1 MQQSGV
7 FSNLTSIVLW
17 REQSSVRAQLAAK
30 KYGFIEGCFIIINH
44 PTFSLPHGHS
54 FLYKSGLGVA
64 RQDRRMRKEKKEM
77 PQPACVIV

>member
-30 KYGFIEGCFIIINH
+30 NMVASKDASSSLTIQPLACH
-44 PTFSLPHGHS
+44 PGTVFSTS
-54 FLYKSGLGVA
+54 RVSGVA